1 MHVFLLNIFTLLEHQ
16 PCSVSVAAT
25 HQLLTNIFEHLC
37 DLIISNTEFR
47 HVSGAIITETDLRT
61 LEKLNRMNISAL
73 EEITGHAKHGQRL
86 PEEFLGEEKA
96 LRNVGDRFAEHVLE
110 GAKAYIMSFFYIV
123 FTVTIGYPLV
133 TGIATA
139 AGLNADRAFYVT
151 RFIDS
156 LIYFWLPQI
165 NIIILRLLQGR
176 PLRHRMV
183 ARTVCIADVP
193 WVAQASEAFLSKL
206 FACSYSIAGLNV
218 ISGNPADHLVHRH
231 THRVVRGS
239 LIVCGRPDGRLS
251 ALTSLE
257 ATVCLSVNQAS
268 SIQSL
273 GSTAETVT
281 IGHNPFTLPLSFRG
295 IFLNDHRPK
304 FLCETMLSAPEK
316 AAPNDFVVSKN
327 FAIQGLLQR
336 NISRS
341 SLGWD
346 SDADSDSND
355 RPGHGPSMKSSSMG
369 KSMRRSSSAGNFSSI
384 FKDKATKDEMVNIS
398 DSSSS
403 SHALLG
409 HYSDMQK
416 GNAGRSHGMG
426 LTRMSGQAH
435 VDAHTVQTVL
445 ADMMKEKAGI
455 AKIRK
460 LFDKIDIDGIGT
472 IDIKQ
477 FTVAMMGSDP
487 SLTEGD
493 CRKIFEEAD
502 VDHSG
507 GCSFEEFLALAKTP
521 EANLMNTLQKR
532 DRNRAG
538 LSVIQPSEENY
549 FGEDFR
555 KNAPSSVKTFQLAKS
570 QHYAME
576 LYEARIASLQRYV
589 AFCVLFHQLGK
600 RVQDF
605 FPKISFGLLGYR
617 MDRTHSIM
625 RIATTA
631 SPVSG
636 ADVRERM
643 EVMRI
648 KHTINN
654 AVATISRAWS
664 RYLDRKLQEALNK
677 SDSALGSSSRRL
689 PRVISRHLLLGKS
702 GLNPP
707 KRDELVEASDSPG
720 IFF

>member
-1 MHVFLLNIFTLLEHQ
+1 M
-16 PCSVSVAAT
+16 SVAAT

-61 LEKLNRMNISAL
+61 LEKLNRMNIGAL
-73 EEITGHAKHGQRL
+73 EEITGYDKHGERL

-139 AGLNADRAFYVT
+139 AGLDTDRAFYVT

-273 GSTAETVT
+273 GSTAETIT

-316 AAPNDFVVSKN
+316 AVSNDFVVSKN
-327 FAIQGLLQR
+327 FAMQGLLQR
-336 NISRS
+336 NNAFAQRRNSRS

-346 SDADSDSND
+346 SDADSDFND
-355 RPGHGPSMKSSSMG
+355 SSGPGPCMKSSSTG
-369 KSMRRSSSAGNFSSI
+369 KAMRRSSSTGSFSSM
-384 FKDKATKDEMVNIS
+384 FKDKATKDEMINIS
-398 DSSSS
+398 DSSFS

-409 HYSDMQK
+409 QYSNMQK
-416 GNAGRSHGMG
+416 GNGGGSDGMG

-435 VDAHTVQTVL
+435 VDTHTVQTVL

-460 LFDKIDIDGIGT
+460 LFDAIDTEGSGT
-472 IDIKQ
+472 IDIEQ
-477 FTVAMMGSDP
+477 FTVAMMESDP
-487 SLTEGD
+487 SLTEDD

-521 EANLMNTLQKR
+521 EADLMNTLQKR

-538 LSVIQPSEENY
+538 LSVIQPNEESY
-549 FGEDFR
+549 FGEEFR

-664 RYLDRKLQEALNK
+664 NYLDRKFQEALNN
-677 SDSALGSSSRRL
+677 SDGAFGSSSRRL
-689 PRVISRHLLLGKS
+689 PRVASRRLLLGNS
-702 GLNPP
+702 GLNSS
-707 KRDELVEASDSPG
+707 KSDLLDASDGP
-720 IFF
+720 IDKEE

>member
-1 MHVFLLNIFTLLEHQ
+1 M
-16 PCSVSVAAT
+16 SVAAT

-37 DLIISNTEFR
+37 DCNTEFR
-47 HVSGAIITETDLRT
+47 NVSGAIINETDLRT
-61 LEKLNRMNISAL
+61 LERLNQMNIGAL
-73 EEITGHAKHGQRL
+73 EEITGHDKHGLRL
-86 PEEFLGEEKA
+86 PKEFLGQEKA
-96 LRNVGDRFAEHVLE
+96 LRNIGDRFAEHVLE

-123 FTVTIGYPLV
+123 ITVTFGYPLV

-139 AGLNADRAFYVT
+139 AGLDTDRAFYVT

-273 GSTAETVT
+273 GSTAETIT

-295 IFLNDHRPK
+295 IFLNYHRPK
-304 FLCETMLSAPEK
+304 FLCETMLKVPGKPISNEV
-316 AAPNDFVVSKN
+316 VVSKN
-327 FAIQGLLQR
+327 FAMQALLKNTSDSLPKR
-336 NISRS
+336 SSSRT

-346 SDADSDSND
+346 SDSEIDSNENVGGD
-355 RPGHGPSMKSSSMG
+355 PYRMKASSGRKM
-369 KSMRRSSSAGNFSSI
+369 MRTSTTESLAYM
-384 FKDKATKDEMVNIS
+384 FKDRATEDEITNIS
-398 DSSSS
+398 DPSFN

-409 HYSDMQK
+409 QYSDMKK
-416 GNAGRSHGMG
+416 GSAIGNYGMG
-426 LTRMSGQAH
+426 LTRMSGKAPT
-435 VDAHTVQTVL
+435 DIRSHTVQTVL

-460 LFDKIDIDGIGT
+460 LFDAIDTEGSGT
-472 IDIKQ
+472 IDIEE
-477 FTVAMMGSDP
+477 FTVAMMESDP
-487 SLTEGD
+487 SLTEDD
-493 CRKIFEEAD
+493 CRRIFEEAD

-521 EANLMNTLQKR
+521 EADLMNTLQKR

-538 LSVIQPSEENY
+538 LSVIQPSEESY

-648 KHTINN
+648 KHTVNN

-664 RYLDRKLQEALNK
+664 NYLDRKFQEALDN
-677 SDSALGSSSRRL
+677 SDGAFGSSSR
-689 PRVISRHLLLGKS
+689 
-702 GLNPP
+702 
-707 KRDELVEASDSPG
+707 
-720 IFF
+720 